1 MRRSPA
7 DTEKAARTV
16 TRRGLLLGTAQLA
29 FAGLLVGL
37 VTCLALEEKIHAK
50 KSVIVGV
57 FAMVTLLLGAAF
69 HLLPIGPVDVDYG
82 DDNSCEPLEWPQTAP
97 AEQMLPLVSG

>member
-29 FAGLLVGL
+29 FAGLLVGRMRFL
-37 VTCLALEEKIHAK
+37 QIDQADEFRMLADQNRINIRLIPPARGLIFDRKGVLIAGNEQNLSLIH
-50 KSVIVGV
+50 
-57 FAMVTLLLGAAF
+57 
-69 HLLPIGPVDVDYG
+69 
-82 DDNSCEPLEWPQTAP
+82 N
-97 AEQMLPLVSG
+97 